1 MYRDGIFYINTD
13 KDALGEVYKG
23 AGVDPMAPQIWYCNT
38 GWHASG
44 GWFATKY
51 IMGNDKVKN
60 YEGSMVEYSKLS
72 KRKVLK
78 GDEK

>member
-1 MYRDGIFYINTD
+1 
-13 KDALGEVYKG
+13 
-23 AGVDPMAPQIWYCNT
+23 MAPQIWYCNT